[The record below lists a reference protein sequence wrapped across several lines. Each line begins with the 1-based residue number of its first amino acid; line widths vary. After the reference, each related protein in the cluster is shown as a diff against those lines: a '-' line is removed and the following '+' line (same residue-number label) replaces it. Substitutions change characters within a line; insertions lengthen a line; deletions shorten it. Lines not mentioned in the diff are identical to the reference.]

1 MNISSTTIKQDN
13 LKQEVGSNRTSKVK
27 IYQFLI
33 RLNSLILRVINLPQ
47 NRELSFKP
55 KLSLRVKF
63 NNNISFKTN
72 KPSITIIPQEALD

>member
-1 MNISSTTIKQDN
+1 MNIFSTTIKQDN
-13 LKQEVGSNRTSKVK
+13 LKQEVGSNKIFKVK

-33 RLNSLILRVINLPQ
+33 RLNSLILRVSNLPQ

-55 KLSLRVKF
+55 KLLLLVKF

-72 KPSITIIPQEALD
+72 KPSITIIPQEVLD

>member
-33 RLNSLILRVINLPQ
+33 RLNSLILRVINLLQ

-55 KLSLRVKF
+55 KLSLLVKF
-63 NNNISFKTN
+63 NNNFNFKTN
-72 KPSITIIPQEALD
+72 KPLITIIPQEALD